1 MATRAEHDHAVM
13 VAALRAV
20 LASDPEDAGRPSRLR
35 LHLDGVLGPD
45 EAHRLRRLV
54 HQVVA
59 ASEDNLPVNLT
70 RIAPLTAESLQ
81 RLSGELAQARGW
93 TDVVSRRTTQIWA
106 TALGFEELVASSWPR
121 EPVPERPA
129 AGPVAA
135 HPVAATSVPP
145 APPAP
150 RAAATAPAWPAPSR
164 QVARLTHG
172 LEGGA
177 WAAVVGYAGLPLALV
192 AALFTALVIV
202 LCLPIFL
209 LDANSGLLTVVGVA
223 LGSLLARQ
231 LGQGVLTAAP
241 GGLTFTPYSSGLRAA
256 RPDKAF
262 EVPWTQVEVREGFV
276 SRLDL
281 AGRSIQVGPGNRA
294 FARAAAARTGSD
306 PER

>member
-135 HPVAATSVPP
+135 HP
-145 APPAP
+145 
-150 RAAATAPAWPAPSR
+150 
-164 QVARLTHG
+164 
-172 LEGGA
+172 
-177 WAAVVGYAGLPLALV
+177 GLPLALV